1 MVRPVPG
8 AGSLEVLRPRCKRWR
23 GEAGF
28 SLPELMIAVA
38 ILLMISS
45 VVTSGV
51 MQLTS
56 SQRTISNRTQL
67 HAGVRST
74 TELLQQEVGQAGR
87 VALPGSVVTLDATI
101 TAGTRTVGV
110 NQTIAGATAASVA
123 GIFEG
128 EWLTIDGGANSET
141 VRVED
146 VSTAGNTITATFTK
160 GHDAGAVVNVYGG
173 FATGIVPPQYY
184 DGTNWVDY
192 PNGSTGSV
200 LKLFGDINGDGNM
213 VYVEYTCDTEAGN
226 LYRNVMPF
234 DAAVKPALDSSLI
247 LLGNVTENPDGTPC
261 FTYMPDPLYYLS
273 AMKDS
278 GLGGCADCN
287 QSFVLDVAIT
297 LSVNTQ
303 QIDPITRQVQTETK
317 ALLNVSPRNVYHVWQ
332 MANAAVPGQ
341 SNRAQ
346 PMPDSVKLLLP

>member
-1 MVRPVPG
+1 M
-8 AGSLEVLRPRCKRWR
+8 AKRFDGNR
-23 GEAGF
+23 AAERGF

-87 VALPGSVVTLDATI
+87 VSFPGTAVALGGNVAVGAQTVTI
-101 TAGTRTVGV
+101 
-110 NQTIAGATAASVA
+110 NQTIGGVTAASVS
-123 GIFEG
+123 GIFVG
-128 EWLTIDGGANSET
+128 EWLTVDAGSNAET
-141 VRVED
+141 VAVTA
-146 VSTAGNTITATFTK
+146 VSSLNNTITATFTK
-160 GHDAGAVVNVYGG
+160 THAAGQPVNVYGG

-184 DGTNWVDY
+184 DGTNWIDY
-192 PNGSTGSV
+192 PDGSTGSV
-200 LKLFGDINGDGNM
+200 LKLYGDINGDGNM

-234 DAAVKPALDSSLI
+234 DTAAAAKPELDSSLI

-273 AMKDS
+273 SMTDS
-278 GLGGCADCN
+278 GCN
-287 QSFVLDVAIT
+287 CPQSFVLDVAIT

-303 QIDPITRQVQTETK
+303 QIDPITRQFQTETK

-332 MANAAVPGQ
+332 LANDAVPQ
-341 SNRAQ
+341 TSNRAQ
-346 PMPDSVKLLLP
+346 PMPPSVKLLLP